1 MVGLAH
7 GCAGYAALE
16 DRIRL
21 SMEADMAMIH
31 SHHEDTNDL
40 SGQALD
46 LVILFG
52 AISLF
57 VGAIAAF
64 VVLAT

>member
-1 MVGLAH
+1 
-7 GCAGYAALE
+7 
-16 DRIRL
+16 
-21 SMEADMAMIH
+21 MAITH
-31 SHHEDTNDL
+31 QHNESEHDFG
-40 SGQALD
+40 GQVLD

-52 AISLF
+52 AIALF

>member
-1 MVGLAH
+1 
-7 GCAGYAALE
+7 
-16 DRIRL
+16 
-21 SMEADMAMIH
+21 MEADMAMIH
-31 SHHEDTNDL
+31 SHHEEANDF